1 MLSQEKATLFSVLF
15 STVNQNPKCPK
26 VFNTE
31 ISIFFH
37 GKQPDKYDL
46 LLGTIIPL
54 CSNGQEWRHCYVTT
68 TLSANTTFITI

>member
-1 MLSQEKATLFSVLF
+1 MS
-15 STVNQNPKCPK
+15 K

-31 ISIFFH
+31 TNIFFH

-54 CSNGQEWRHCYVTT
+54 VSN
-68 TLSANTTFITI
+68 

>member
-1 MLSQEKATLFSVLF
+1 MS
-15 STVNQNPKCPK
+15 K

-31 ISIFFH
+31 TNIFFH

-54 CSNGQEWRHCYVTT
+54 GSN
-68 TLSANTTFITI
+68 